1 MRQLQRNRE
10 GGAPVKFPQALNI
23 MNTMAMLLIFKLTHC
38 QINISQ
44 ENSGAFGS
52 VHPHPPTM
60 KSILSCDYVLTKW
73 KISRNFFQ
81 NSHFSYFTFALFIT
95 FQLQHKLKPKD
106 YFFVTI

>member
-1 MRQLQRNRE
+1 MPLFSFMVLLFLGTINKTSTLFTNEAVTKKLE

-60 KSILSCDYVLTKW
+60 KSPY
-73 KISRNFFQ
+73 
-81 NSHFSYFTFALFIT
+81 Y
-95 FQLQHKLKPKD
+95 
-106 YFFVTI
+106 FVTTC